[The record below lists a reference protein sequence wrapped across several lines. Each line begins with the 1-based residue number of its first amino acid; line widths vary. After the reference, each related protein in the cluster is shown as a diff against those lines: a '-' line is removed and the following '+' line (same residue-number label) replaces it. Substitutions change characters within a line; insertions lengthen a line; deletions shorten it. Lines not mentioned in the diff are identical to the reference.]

1 MISKQSASLRLK
13 HFCANLMIKML
24 LYTVG
29 ATMVLILTVST
40 IPPLCIYLL
49 IGDRSIDNQIG
60 KEYKNALNHS
70 NEQRTVNN

>member
-1 MISKQSASLRLK
+1 
-13 HFCANLMIKML
+13 
-24 LYTVG
+24 
-29 ATMVLILTVST
+29 MVLILTVST